1 MKTMTTSCVYVLEGS
16 DTDKRCADRMGRMMR
31 GINAESVRRVTCEEL
46 DRIAAERKGRFG
58 APGRPDVI
66 FCAFQWRS
74 PEEDRELQ
82 ERYPHLGGS
91 LRLAWGADVLQMG
104 GGAIATPLI
113 GAICRPFW
121 TTGPMIGCYHA
132 CTYCMNV
139 KSGRLLV
146 TLNVEQ
152 LVERHEAIT
161 KCAPW
166 QRHWHTG
173 GNTDIF
179 CFEPEYGFTELMLD
193 SAARL
198 DRYVLFYTSSDNVG
212 FLLNMRH
219 RDRAIIEW
227 TISPREL
234 TRFEAKAPSLEDRLR
249 AMQMCRDAGCIV
261 RCQFAPFVPLAG
273 WRQHY
278 RELIRELLAAVEP
291 DMIAIHMLR
300 CPHPVSEA
308 IRQWFGPDSLDP
320 EYAALVAEAE
330 AGGRQASFPGN
341 HIFPYEARAVMN
353 RFVIEE
359 IRNAGS
365 DLPIALC
372 RETPEMW
379 EEFKDSLRL
388 GPEMCGCGCPP
399 RFARTK
405 KSVAQTAG

>member
-1 MKTMTTSCVYVLEGS
+1 MRTMTTSCVYVVEGV
-16 DTDKRCADRMGRMMR
+16 DADRRCADRMARMMR
-31 GINAESVRRVTCEEL
+31 GIKTDSVRRVTLGEM
-46 DRIAAERKGRFG
+46 DRIAGERKGQFG
-58 APGRPDVI
+58 PPGRPDVL

-74 PEEDRELQ
+74 AEEEREIQRKHPNLN
-82 ERYPHLGGS
+82 GA
-91 LRLAWGADVLQMG
+91 LRLAWGADGLFMG
-104 GGAIATPLI
+104 TGAVATPPT
-113 GAICRPFW
+113 GAVCRPFW
-121 TTGPMIGCYHA
+121 DTTPIHGCYHA
-132 CTYCMNV
+132 CTYCGGV
-139 KSGRLLV
+139 KRGLLLV

-173 GNTDIF
+173 GSTDIF

-198 DRYVLFYTSSDNVG
+198 DRYVLFYTSSDNVE
-212 FLLNMRH
+212 FLLNLRN
-219 RDRAIIEW
+219 RNRAIIEW

-234 TRFEAKAPSLEDRLR
+234 TRFEAKAPSLDGRLK

-273 WRQHY
+273 WREHY
-278 RELIRELLAAVEP
+278 RALIHELLAAVEP

-300 CPHPVSEA
+300 CPLPVSA
-308 IRQWFGPDSLDP
+308 AVRSWFGADALDP
-320 EYAALVAEAE
+320 EYAALIADAERD
-330 AGGRQASFPGN
+330 GKQASFPGN

-359 IRNAGS
+359 IRKAGS
-365 DLPIALC
+365 DLPITLC

-379 EEFKDSLRL
+379 EEFKGSLGL
-388 GPEMCGCGCPP
+388 GPELCGCGCPP
-399 RFARTK
+399 RFARAK
-405 KSVAQTAG
+405 AAR